1 MSLIIVI
8 MSEAT
13 YLGNKG
19 YTIYKECLEVEDQ
32 KFIREKLTVKPYIPK
47 SPVQPPSFCV
57 YAEGHNKFYLPKYFG
72 VENFGEPEGMRISDG
87 DDIDISFKGKL
98 RDYQEPI
105 VEAYM
110 KSTKNKW
117 GGGGL
122 LDIPCGYGKCHGI
135 DTPIMMYDGS
145 VKMVQDIKVGDQ
157 LMGDDSTPRNV
168 LSLARGREKLYKV
181 IPRKGESYVVNE
193 SHILSLKCAT
203 NHSKRMKKNSVIDIS
218 VKDWLNLPKSFHG
231 QAGVLYGYRVP
242 VEFEYKMVNLDPYFL
257 GLWLG
262 DGNSRTTSNTTV
274 DDEIENYL
282 TEFARKEN
290 MINNKH
296 IPSQYKC
303 NSREVQLQ
311 VLAGLIDSDGSLIN
325 GDRGYDIIQKNERLL
340 DDIIYIA
347 RSLGFAAYKQECKK
361 SCMYKG
367 EKREGTY
374 FRTNIHGPGIED
386 IPVKVKRKMC
396 KSERKQIKDV
406 LKTRIVVIE
415 HEEEGDYYGFTLDG
429 NHRYLLGDF
438 QVTHNT
444 AMGLYISAALKKK
457 TLVIVH
463 KSFLLNQWIERIT
476 EFVPNAKVGRIQGQI
491 IDIEGKDIVIGMLQ
505 SLSMKNYPA
514 SMFDSFG
521 LTIVDECHHISSEV
535 FSRSLLKVVTKY
547 TLGLSATMNRKDGL
561 TDVFKM
567 FLGDVVYKINRE
579 TEDNVLI
586 KRIDYKSNDEE
597 FEETI
602 YDYRG
607 NPQYSSMITKL
618 CNYNHRSEFIL
629 KVIQKELEEKKDQ
642 QIMLLGQ
649 NKSILK
655 YLHDAIEYRNIA
667 TVGYYVGGMKEE
679 DLKISERKKIVVA
692 TYAMAAEGLDI
703 KSLTTL
709 MLVTPRTDVVQ
720 AVGRILRV
728 KHDRPLV
735 VDFVDTHEVF
745 QRQWKKRF
753 TFYKKNKYKVIQ
765 TDNFK
770 YMKGEWEDVPYS
782 SRKKKKTVKEGSIN
796 KCLIKLKI

>member
-1 MSLIIVI
+1 

-19 YTIYKECLEVEDQ
+19 YTIYKECLDIKDQ

-72 VENFGEPEGMRISDG
+72 VENFGGPESIRVNDG
-87 DDIDISFKGKL
+87 DDISIKFKGKL

-105 VEAYM
+105 VDAYM
-110 KSTKNKW
+110 KSTMNDW

-122 LDIPCGYGKCHGI
+122 LDIPCGYGKTC
-135 DTPIMMYDGS
+135 
-145 VKMVQDIKVGDQ
+145 
-157 LMGDDSTPRNV
+157 
-168 LSLARGREKLYKV
+168 LAL
-181 IPRKGESYVVNE
+181 
-193 SHILSLKCAT
+193 
-203 NHSKRMKKNSVIDIS
+203 
-218 VKDWLNLPKSFHG
+218 
-231 QAGVLYGYRVP
+231 
-242 VEFEYKMVNLDPYFL
+242 
-257 GLWLG
+257 
-262 DGNSRTTSNTTV
+262 
-274 DDEIENYL
+274 
-282 TEFARKEN
+282 
-290 MINNKH
+290 
-296 IPSQYKC
+296 
-303 NSREVQLQ
+303 
-311 VLAGLIDSDGSLIN
+311 
-325 GDRGYDIIQKNERLL
+325 
-340 DDIIYIA
+340 YIA
-347 RSLGFAAYKQECKK
+347 
-361 SCMYKG
+361 
-367 EKREGTY
+367 T
-374 FRTNIHGPGIED
+374 
-386 IPVKVKRKMC
+386 V
-396 KSERKQIKDV
+396 
-406 LKTRIVVIE
+406 
-415 HEEEGDYYGFTLDG
+415 
-429 NHRYLLGDF
+429 
-438 QVTHNT
+438 
-444 AMGLYISAALKKK
+444 LKKK

-463 KSFLLNQWIERIT
+463 KSFLLNQWIERIN
-476 EFVPNAKVGRIQGQI
+476 EFIPKAKVGKIQGQI

-547 TLGLSATMNRKDGL
+547 TLGLSATMKRKDGL

-567 FLGDVVYKINRE
+567 FLGEVVYKINRD

-618 CNYNHRSEFIL
+618 CDYNHRSEFI
-629 KVIQKELEEKKDQ
+629 IQVVKKELAEKSDQ
-642 QIMLLGQ
+642 QIMILGQ

-667 TVGYYVGGMKEE
+667 TVGYYVGGMKEA

-728 KHDRPLV
+728 KHERPLV
-735 VDFVDTHEVF
+735 IDFVDSHDVF
-745 QRQWKKRF
+745 QRQWKKRM

-765 TDNFK
+765 TDNFGYIK
-770 YMKGEWEDVPYS
+770 DEWEDVPYS
-782 SRKKKKTVKEGSIN
+782 SKRKKKTVKEGSIN
-796 KCLIKLKI
+796 KCLINLKI

>member
-8 MSEAT
+8 MTEEAT

-19 YTIYKECLEVEDQ
+19 YTIYKDCLDPEDQ

-87 DDIDISFKGKL
+87 DDISITFKGKL

-122 LDIPCGYGKCHGI
+122 LDIPCGYGK
-135 DTPIMMYDGS
+135 
-145 VKMVQDIKVGDQ
+145 
-157 LMGDDSTPRNV
+157 
-168 LSLARGREKLYKV
+168 
-181 IPRKGESYVVNE
+181 
-193 SHILSLKCAT
+193 
-203 NHSKRMKKNSVIDIS
+203 
-218 VKDWLNLPKSFHG
+218 
-231 QAGVLYGYRVP
+231 
-242 VEFEYKMVNLDPYFL
+242 
-257 GLWLG
+257 
-262 DGNSRTTSNTTV
+262 
-274 DDEIENYL
+274 
-282 TEFARKEN
+282 
-290 MINNKH
+290 
-296 IPSQYKC
+296 
-303 NSREVQLQ
+303 
-311 VLAGLIDSDGSLIN
+311 
-325 GDRGYDIIQKNERLL
+325 
-340 DDIIYIA
+340 
-347 RSLGFAAYKQECKK
+347 
-361 SCMYKG
+361 
-367 EKREGTY
+367 
-374 FRTNIHGPGIED
+374 
-386 IPVKVKRKMC
+386 
-396 KSERKQIKDV
+396 
-406 LKTRIVVIE
+406 
-415 HEEEGDYYGFTLDG
+415 
-429 NHRYLLGDF
+429 
-438 QVTHNT
+438 T

-476 EFVPNAKVGRIQGQI
+476 EFVPNAKVGKIQGQI

-567 FLGDVVYKINRE
+567 FLGDVVYKINRD

-607 NPQYSSMITKL
+607 NPQYSSMVSKL
-618 CNYNHRSEFIL
+618 CDYNHRSEFIL
-629 KVIQKELEEKKDQ
+629 QVIKKELQEKKDQ
-642 QIMLLGQ
+642 QIMVLGQ

-655 YLHDAIEYRNIA
+655 YLHDAIEYRNMA

-728 KHDRPLV
+728 KHERPLV
-735 VDFVDTHEVF
+735 IDIVDTHDVF

-765 TDNFK
+765 SDNFK
-770 YMKGEWEDVPYS
+770 YMKDEWEDVQYS
-782 SRKKKKTVKEGSIN
+782 SKKKKKTVKEGSIN
-796 KCLIKLKI
+796 NCLIKLKI

>member
-8 MSEAT
+8 MTEEAT

-19 YTIYKECLEVEDQ
+19 YTIYKDCLDPEDQ
-32 KFIREKLTVKPYIPK
+32 RFIREKLTVKPYIPK

-87 DDIDISFKGKL
+87 DDISITFKGTL

-110 KSTKNKW
+110 QSTKNKW

-122 LDIPCGYGKCHGI
+122 LDIPCGYGK
-135 DTPIMMYDGS
+135 
-145 VKMVQDIKVGDQ
+145 
-157 LMGDDSTPRNV
+157 
-168 LSLARGREKLYKV
+168 
-181 IPRKGESYVVNE
+181 
-193 SHILSLKCAT
+193 
-203 NHSKRMKKNSVIDIS
+203 
-218 VKDWLNLPKSFHG
+218 
-231 QAGVLYGYRVP
+231 
-242 VEFEYKMVNLDPYFL
+242 
-257 GLWLG
+257 
-262 DGNSRTTSNTTV
+262 
-274 DDEIENYL
+274 
-282 TEFARKEN
+282 
-290 MINNKH
+290 
-296 IPSQYKC
+296 
-303 NSREVQLQ
+303 
-311 VLAGLIDSDGSLIN
+311 
-325 GDRGYDIIQKNERLL
+325 
-340 DDIIYIA
+340 
-347 RSLGFAAYKQECKK
+347 
-361 SCMYKG
+361 
-367 EKREGTY
+367 
-374 FRTNIHGPGIED
+374 
-386 IPVKVKRKMC
+386 
-396 KSERKQIKDV
+396 
-406 LKTRIVVIE
+406 
-415 HEEEGDYYGFTLDG
+415 
-429 NHRYLLGDF
+429 
-438 QVTHNT
+438 T
-444 AMGLYISAALKKK
+444 AMGLYISAAVKKK

-476 EFVPNAKVGRIQGQI
+476 EFVPNAKVGKIQGQI

-607 NPQYSSMITKL
+607 NPQYSSMVSKL
-618 CNYNHRSEFIL
+618 CDYNHRSEFIL
-629 KVIQKELEEKKDQ
+629 QVIKKELQEKKDQ
-642 QIMLLGQ
+642 QIMILGQ

-655 YLHDAIEYRNIA
+655 YLHDAIEYRNMA

-728 KHDRPLV
+728 KHERPLV
-735 VDFVDTHEVF
+735 IDIVDTHDVF

-765 TDNFK
+765 SDNFK
-770 YMKGEWEDVPYS
+770 YMKDDWEDVQYS
-782 SRKKKKTVKEGSIN
+782 SKKKKKTVKEGSIN